1 MDRVL
6 ALVQIEGDPLD
17 LMTKPMTTGSGDR
30 ISSQMFDSVGIVT
43 VEALSKLMR
52 RFEKVDAF
60 SR

>member
-6 ALVQIEGDPLD
+6 ALVHVERDVVDPD
-17 LMTKPMTTGSGDR
+17 PMRNPAEAPLPG
-30 ISSQMFDSVGIVT
+30 IFDSVGTVS
-43 VEALSKLMR
+43 VEALLRLMR

>member
-6 ALVQIEGDPLD
+6 ALVQAEGDPVDPITLQ
-17 LMTKPMTTGSGDR
+17 PANPVTGE
-30 ISSQMFDSVGIVT
+30 MFDSVGVVT